1 MPFPCAAELRAL
13 AWPALALGAA
23 LGLATPAG
31 AHEPAPANPDPF
43 REIETENIFGFT
55 TGTDIGAEGET
66 EVTAQTTG
74 RFAKRGGYY
83 RSFEHK
89 LAIEHTPTQ
98 FMQVEFGLLGASH
111 IIRSVPDLPDRDR
124 STFAGVAG
132 EVRYLLIGR
141 GPGSPIGLA
150 ASFEPTLAWIDDT
163 SGDRLRRVETE
174 FKLSADA
181 ELVPNR
187 LFLAVNAIYEPEWVH
202 PRFERTEREASAGAS
217 TALTYRVMPD
227 VAVGGEVRYLRKYE
241 GIGLRH
247 FEGDALYLG
256 PTLHV
261 QLTKKAFLSLGWS
274 TQVAGHEAVDRRERA
289 TAIASA
295 IEAGEDPLA
304 AVPAR
309 HGGLDLAHFDRHRA
323 RLKLGIEF

>member
-1 MPFPCAAELRAL
+1 MSFRCAAQARPL
-13 AWPALALGAA
+13 AWPALAFAAILAVAPGAGA
-23 LGLATPAG
+23 REAPAG
-31 AHEPAPANPDPF
+31 GADPF
-43 REIETENIFGFT
+43 REIETESIFGFT

-66 EVTAQTTG
+66 EVTAQTTA
-74 RFAKRGGYY
+74 RFGKRGGFY

-111 IIRSVPDLPDRDR
+111 SIRNVPDLPDRDR
-124 STFAGVAG
+124 SAFAGISG

-141 GPGSPIGLA
+141 GPGSPVGLT
-150 ASFEPTLAWIDDT
+150 ASFEPTLAWVDDT

-174 FKLSADA
+174 FKLSADT

-202 PRFERTEREASAGAS
+202 PRFERTEREASAGLS
-217 TALTYRVMPD
+217 TALAFRVAPD
-227 VAVGGEVRYLRKYE
+227 VTVGGEVRYLRKYE

-256 PTLHV
+256 PTLHL
-261 QLTKKAFLSLGWS
+261 QLTKKAFLSFGWL
-274 TQVAGHEAVDRRERA
+274 TQVAGREAVDRPERA
-289 TAIASA
+289 IAVASA
-295 IEAGEDPLA
+295 IAAGEDPFA
-304 AVPAR
+304 AVPIR
-309 HGGLDLAHFDRHRA
+309 HGRLDLAHFDRHRA
-323 RLKLGIEF
+323 RLKLGFEF

>member
-1 MPFPCAAELRAL
+1 MPFRRAARARAL
-13 AWPALALGAA
+13 ACAALASAA
-23 LGLATPAG
+23 VLAVAPGAG
-31 AHEPAPANPDPF
+31 AQEPPPSGSDPF

-74 RFAKRGGYY
+74 RFGKRGGLY

-89 LAIEHTPTQ
+89 LAVEHTPTQ

-111 IIRSVPDLPDRDR
+111 TIRNVPDLPARDR
-124 STFAGVAG
+124 SAFAGVSG

-174 FKLSADA
+174 FKLSADT

-187 LFLAVNAIYEPEWVH
+187 LFLALNAIYEPEWVH
-202 PRFERTEREASAGAS
+202 PRFERTEREASAGLS
-217 TALTYRVMPD
+217 TALAYRIAPEVT
-227 VAVGGEVRYLRKYE
+227 VGGEVRYLRKYE

-256 PTLHV
+256 PTLHL
-261 QLTKKAFLSLGWS
+261 QLTKKAFLSVGWL
-274 TQVAGHEAVDRRERA
+274 TQVAGREAVDRRERA

-295 IEAGEDPLA
+295 IEAGEDPFA
-304 AVPAR
+304 AVPVR
-309 HGGLDLAHFDRHRA
+309 HGRLDLAHFDRHRA